1 MIIQLGGKVDNHH
14 TYLDEFNWIL
24 KDALKFSKGE
34 KKKKSGQFFFQKELH
49 AQEFKR
55 LKQL

>member
-24 KDALKFSKGE
+24 KDVLKFSKSE
-34 KKKKSGQFFFQKELH
+34 KKKKSGQFFSRRICMHKNLS
-49 AQEFKR
+49 A
-55 LKQL
+55 